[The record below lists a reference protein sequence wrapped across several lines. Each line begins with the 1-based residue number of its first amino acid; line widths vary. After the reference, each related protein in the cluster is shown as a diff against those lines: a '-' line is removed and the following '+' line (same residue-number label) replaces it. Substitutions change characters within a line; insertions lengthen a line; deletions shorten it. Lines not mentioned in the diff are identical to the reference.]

1 MGRNG
6 DMLWNKLQW
15 KVVSSSRQLINAI
28 YSVKY
33 MYANLTTIFMM
44 LSIPVADCY
53 VQGNICYK
61 YHYSHVFATF

>member
-15 KVVSSSRQLINAI
+15 KVVSSSRELINAI

-53 VQGNICYK
+53 V
-61 YHYSHVFATF
+61 